1 MKKIWFNLIAS
12 YILSIFFTTN
22 LLASDFKKADE
33 LFEKGTFQAALEK
46 YDQIASQ
53 SKDPSEIFKAFY
65 RGCESLTYLYRYG
78 EAVERIR
85 QYKGNLSGHDQ
96 HRFLAL
102 KAEVLRNFLIQYGG
116 YQRSDVLD
124 VSGKEAFRLT
134 PKEIKEEIT
143 NSYTKLWES
152 REELI
157 KFPLQDETYFL
168 DLKKVDFGMYPT
180 FLDYMV
186 QSWLGHILQLVYDQS
201 AENKTSKPEAASLLA
216 DNFEQPLVL
225 NDPPGLMAAELI
237 EALIRQHGD
246 HDLETRER
254 WKINRL
260 LLPVQQNYLFNYPK
274 GKNYTDYALLAK
286 NVLLRWEQDFKNPE
300 AKADA
305 LYQTA
310 VLLHSWMLDKKEDR
324 REEKAHTLCQRIEKE
339 FSQSKMKARAQRLR
353 QEIEMPQ
360 LNLQPK
366 PEAKLGSNEYIFVT
380 KNVKDVYF
388 RLYPIDPFRVK
399 NLNPTQGGYRGWSGI
414 FQNYPYPPWMK
425 SIAETDSPLKS
436 WEENTKDTGAFENI
450 TTDLD
455 LPRLDKGIYLLLVSM
470 DKDFKFGS
478 SLLRAAVVNITDL
491 ILLTTTGVTDSTLT
505 AYYNFVEKQ
514 GSDTVED
521 EVSRMYVVD
530 AKTGQAVIDATV
542 DVLNLNDNEKLINLK
557 TDSRGNAALRLPVNL
572 SPYSGINVQFDALAH
587 KDNSFAIFQQPLYFN
602 YSSRTPYEIFI
613 ETDRPIYRPGDKVQ
627 AKVIVVKHTSS
638 GIKIADS
645 QKTITITARDT
656 NSKDFFT
663 KEVTLNDFGSGSMDF
678 EIPSGR
684 LLGSYSINAQYSDGR
699 FSAGA
704 TVNFKVEEYKRPEF
718 ELTLKD
724 ADKPWKYN
732 EPVEIEGNAKYY
744 FGGVVPEAPVSYKIR
759 RQLYVPYCFR
769 YWFGRNYSFDS
780 GGTEVASGQV
790 KTDKDGKFTINFTP
804 TPAGNNGYAGQM
816 PDISAYYVE
825 VDARDAGG
833 RTIHA
838 THSYRAG
845 KNVMYFEITPKKGF
859 FFEKDI
865 AEIGSRQLT
874 MNDAPLEGKASYEVY
889 ALSPE
894 AAKGSLYNYGSWQ
907 NVPVLQAQL
916 KDAKN
921 GPLAVSGEVNYD
933 KEGKGTIELKS
944 LKNGTYRIVIK
955 AKDSWQ
961 EEIQQDQIFVVAKDT
976 KTAVPLGAYS
986 VAIPEQ
992 EEYEVGQTARFL
1004 IGSALGAGKYFLE
1017 IWTGEYLHEKRLVD
1031 SSLPVQVVEVPVTEA
1046 LKGGFSL
1053 RWFGVKDFSVWYG
1066 QESVTVPWKEKKLSL
1081 AFEPFTQEL
1090 FPGSEVTWG
1099 LKASDKDKNPISSEV
1114 LTLMYDRSLEYYFSS
1129 QYPWL
1134 DGLYSPK
1141 RAQEY
1146 NYGFDSARPVNVYE
1160 IPITEGLLEKMLKAF
1175 QEPLEDFRAPGLR
1188 TWQTWEVRERGD
1200 YFGTGGIARN
1210 INGVLDSIS
1219 APACSVTGERL
1230 ARGEV
1235 LTKQEAYLSD
1245 GDDKSGLKKQRREDK
1260 PSELGVASVATRK
1273 EFADTAFFKPHI
1285 LTASDGKGSFT
1296 FKVPEQLTS
1305 WKVKAFAFTKD
1316 AKEGTAIEEAVTR
1329 KDLMVRVDIPRF
1341 FREKDKGT
1349 ITAFVH
1355 NEGKVPLEGQLKI
1368 EVTENNEN
1376 INKKIELNDNRREFT
1391 VEPHA
1396 QKSFDWLVKIP
1407 TGVTTYKI
1415 RVEAVSGKLSDAE
1428 ERPLPILPS
1437 RERLME
1443 SRFVS
1448 LSGNTAKKME
1458 IKLADDPTRIN
1469 ETMNL
1474 QVDPQL
1480 FLTVMNTI
1488 PFLVEYPFDCVEQIL
1503 NKYVPLSI
1511 MHQVYEKH
1519 PEVQRAVNKI
1529 PKRSTPTPAWEKD
1542 DPNRLMKLMETPWMW
1557 ESEGRPT
1564 VWPIIDMLEPAT
1576 VKAKEDENL
1585 EKLRNAQLSSGAF
1598 PWWPGGQEDPY
1609 MTLYV
1614 LDGFAQARRYG
1625 VDVPHDMIER
1635 ALAYVNKEIPLRL
1648 KPEAYELSL
1657 ISMAAYVVTSY
1668 PQGEFS
1674 NAKEGFEAAK
1684 SWVQFLENNIHAL
1697 TQFGKAYLAYTY
1709 LHLGD
1714 TKRANEVLDMA
1725 LDGSREDPIAGVYWT
1740 PEKYSWVWYSDTLE
1754 MHAFLLRTLQELRPE
1769 DKRIDGMVQWLLFN
1783 RKGTVWKSTK
1793 ASVAAVY
1800 ALLDYMNKK
1809 GSLVSDENFKIQWGK
1824 TNDSVTVAAD
1834 DWLEKPLRWQ
1844 KQSFEIADADAS
1856 ATVSKDGP
1864 GVSFASLT
1872 WTYSTDQIPQ
1882 ASQAGM
1888 LELSRVFYHRVK
1900 EGDDYH
1906 LKPLISSDTVNVG
1919 DEIEVQLKINT
1930 RSQFEYV
1937 HLKDPKAAGFEAEAL
1952 LSGWKYD
1959 PLWFYE
1965 EPRDSL
1971 TNFFMSRMPHGE
1983 YILRYRLRP
1992 TKPGTYRIGAAT
2004 LQPMYAPEMSAHSDG
2019 FIINVVGK

>member
-1 MKKIWFNLIAS
+1 MKKIWFNLIAGC
-12 YILSIFFTTN
+12 ILSLFLSSN
-22 LLASDFKKADE
+22 LQAADFKKVDE
-33 LFEKGTFQAALEK
+33 LFEKGTFQTALEE
-46 YDQIASQ
+46 YDKIASE
-53 SKDPSEIFKAFY
+53 SKDPHEAFKAFY
-65 RGCESLTYLYRYG
+65 RGCESLANLYRYG

-85 QYKGNLSGHDQ
+85 QYKGNPSGHDR

-102 KAEVLRNFLIQYGG
+102 KAEILRNFLIQSGG
-116 YQRSDVLD
+116 YQRSDVID
-124 VSGKEAFRLT
+124 VPGKEVFRLT
-134 PKEIKEEIT
+134 PQEIRGEIF
-143 NSYTKLWES
+143 NSYTQLWES
-152 REELI
+152 REELV
-157 KFPLQDETYFL
+157 KFPLQDEAYFL
-168 DLKKVDFGMYPT
+168 DLKNVDSGMYPT
-180 FLDYMV
+180 FLDYTV
-186 QSWLGHILQLVYDQS
+186 QSWLGHILQPVYDLG
-201 AENKTSKPEAASLLA
+201 AEKKMPNPEATALLA
-216 DNFEQPLVL
+216 DDFAQPLQL
-225 NDPPGLMAAELI
+225 NDPPGLVAAELI
-237 EALIRQHGD
+237 ESLIRIHGD
-246 HDLETRER
+246 NNLEARER
-254 WKINRL
+254 LKIHRL
-260 LLPVQQNYLFNYPK
+260 LLPVQQNYLYTYPK
-274 GKNYTDYALLAK
+274 DKNYTDYALQAK
-286 NVLLRWEQDFKNPE
+286 NVLLRWVQDFKNPE
-300 AKADA
+300 AEADA
-305 LYQTA
+305 LYQSA
-310 VLLHSWMLDKKEDR
+310 VLLYSFLHGKEER
-324 REEKAHTLCQRIEKE
+324 REKQAYDLCRRIENE
-339 FSQSKMKARAQRLR
+339 FPQSKMKPRAERLR
-353 QEIEMPQ
+353 QQIEIRV
-360 LNLQPK
+360 LGIQPK
-366 PEAKLGSNEYIFVT
+366 PDAKPGSNEYLLAA
-380 KNVKDVYF
+380 KNIKDVYF
-388 RLYPIDPFRVK
+388 RIYSIDPSRAK
-399 NLNPTQGGYRGWSGI
+399 ELNDPQSGYRGFSGL
-414 FQNYPYPPWMK
+414 FYSWPYPSWIK
-425 SIAETDSPLKS
+425 NVAATDSPLKA
-436 WEENTKDTGAFENI
+436 WQQNTQDTGAFENL
-450 TTDLD
+450 TSDVNFPKLD
-455 LPRLDKGIYLLLVSM
+455 NGLYLLLASA
-470 DKDFKFGS
+470 DNDFKFGS
-478 SLLRAAVVNITDL
+478 SLLRAAVVNVTDL
-491 ILLTTTGVTDSTLT
+491 ILLATTGVTDSTLT
-505 AYYNFVEKQ
+505 AYYNFIEQ
-514 GSDTVED
+514 QESDKAED

-530 AKTGQAVIDATV
+530 AKTGQAVADAAV
-542 DVLNLNDNEKLINLK
+542 DVLNLSDNEKLINLK
-557 TDSRGNAALRLPVNL
+557 TDSQGNAALRFPINV
-572 SPYSGINVQFDALAH
+572 SPYSNNYRQFDAFAH
-587 KDNSFAIFQQPLYFN
+587 KGKSFALFQQPFYFN
-602 YSSRTPYEIFI
+602 YNSRMPYEIFI
-613 ETDRPIYRPGDKVQ
+613 ETDRPIYRPSDKVQ

-638 GIKIADS
+638 GVKTVTSEKTVKI
-645 QKTITITARDT
+645 IARDT
-656 NSKDFFT
+656 NAKDFFT
-663 KEVTLNDFGSGSMDF
+663 KDIVLNDFGSASTEF

-684 LLGSYSINAQYSDGR
+684 LLGQYSIGAEYSDGR
-699 FSAGA
+699 FSAN
-704 TVNFKVEEYKRPEF
+704 TQVNFTVEEYKRPEF
-718 ELTLKD
+718 ELSLKE

-744 FGGVVPEAPVSYKIR
+744 FGGVVPNAPVSYKIR
-759 RQLYVPYCFR
+759 RQWYVPYCFR

-780 GGTEVASGQV
+780 GGAEIASGQV
-790 KTDKDGKFTINFTP
+790 TTDQDGKFIIAFTP
-804 TPAGNNGYAGQM
+804 TSAGANQYSGQM

-825 VDARDAGG
+825 VDGRDAGG

-845 KNVMYFEITPKKGF
+845 KNAMYFEITPKKGF

-865 AEIGSRQLT
+865 VEIDSRQLT
-874 MNDAPLEGKASYEVY
+874 MNDTPLEGKASYEVY
-889 ALSPE
+889 ALSSE
-894 AAKGSLYNYGSWQ
+894 AIKGALYNYGSWQ
-907 NVPVLQAQL
+907 NVPILQAQL
-916 KDAKN
+916 KDVKN
-921 GPLAVSGEVNYD
+921 GSLTVSGEVNYD
-933 KEGKGTIELKS
+933 NEGKGTTQFRS
-944 LKNGTYRIVIK
+944 FLKNGAYRMIIK
-955 AKDSWQ
+955 ARDSWQ
-961 EEIQQDQIFVVAKDT
+961 EEIQQDQIFIVAKDT

-986 VAIPEQ
+986 VTVPEE

-1004 IGSALGAGKYFLE
+1004 IGSAMGAGKYFIE
-1017 IWTGEYLHEKRLVD
+1017 IWTGGYLHEKRLID
-1031 SSLPVQVVEVPVTEA
+1031 SSLPVQVVEVPITEA

-1081 AFEPFTQEL
+1081 TFEFFTPEL
-1090 FPGSEVTWG
+1090 FPGAEVTWG
-1099 LKASDKDKNPISSEV
+1099 LEVSDRDKNPASSEV

-1134 DGLYSPK
+1134 DGLYSP
-1141 RAQEY
+1141 RMVQEY
-1146 NYGFDSARPVNVYE
+1146 NYGFDSARPLSVYE
-1160 IPITEGLLEKMLKAF
+1160 IPITEGLLDKMLKAF
-1175 QEPLEDFRAPGLR
+1175 QQPLEDFRRPGLR
-1188 TWQTWEVRERGD
+1188 TWQTW
-1200 YFGTGGIARN
+1200 
-1210 INGVLDSIS
+1210 
-1219 APACSVTGERL
+1219 
-1230 ARGEV
+1230 ARGQGGQVRYEPY
-1235 LTKQEAYLSD
+1235 YLQSD
-1245 GDDKSGLKKQRREDK
+1245 YTVSQ
-1260 PSELGVASVATRK
+1260 SAGVAGRLRSAADDIGDQFSVGNTDARKRGFLVKEEKEKNISEKIGTTRVATRK

-1316 AKEGTAIEEAVTR
+1316 AKEGTATEEAVTR

-1341 FREKDKGT
+1341 FRENDKGT

-1355 NEGKVPLEGQLKI
+1355 NEGKVPLQGQLKVD
-1368 EVTENNEN
+1368 VTENNEN
-1376 INKKIELNDNRREFT
+1376 INKKINLDDNLREFT

-1396 QKSFDWLVKIP
+1396 QKSFDWLVVIP
-1407 TGVTTYKI
+1407 PGVTTYKI

-1448 LSGNTAKKME
+1448 LSGNTAKKLE
-1458 IKLADDPTRIN
+1458 IKLGVDPTRIN

-1488 PFLVEYPFDCVEQIL
+1488 PFLVEYPFECVEQIL
-1503 NKYVPLSI
+1503 NRYVPLSI

-1519 PEVQRAVNKI
+1519 PEVQAAVSKI
-1529 PKRSTPTPAWEKD
+1529 PKRSTPNPVWEKD
-1542 DPNRLMKLMETPWMW
+1542 DPNRLMKLMETPWVW
-1557 ESEGRPT
+1557 QSEGRPT
-1564 VWPIIDMLEPAT
+1564 IWPIIDMLEPAS

-1585 EKLRNAQLSSGAF
+1585 EKLRSAQLASGAF
-1598 PWWPGGQEDPY
+1598 PWWPGGKEDPY

-1614 LDGFAQARRYG
+1614 LDGFAHARRYG
-1625 VDVPHDMIER
+1625 VDVPRDMIER
-1635 ALAYVNKEIPLRL
+1635 ALGYVNKEIPLRL

-1657 ISMAAYVVTSY
+1657 VSLAAYVVTSY

-1725 LDGSREDPIAGVYWT
+1725 LDGSREDTIAGVYWT

-1844 KQSFEIADADAS
+1844 KQGFEIAGADAS

-1864 GVSFASLT
+1864 GVSFVSLT

-1888 LELSRVFYHRVK
+1888 LELARTFYRRVK
-1900 EGDDYH
+1900 EGEDYH
-1906 LKPLISSDTVNVG
+1906 SKPLVSGDTVNVG

-1937 HLKDPKAAGFEAEAL
+1937 HLKDPKAAGFEAETL

-1971 TNFFMSRMPHGE
+1971 TNFFMSWMPHGE

-2019 FIINVVGK
+2019 FIINVTGK